1 MRVFNINVTPVG
13 WTLLTKT
20 ISGFIERLSTKVKRL
35 NVICATSKQLK
46 VKSWRTQENGP
57 WRNPLQMWPM
67 RVWNKSKEIPYLQ
80 VHTKRDHEGQV
91 FQCKHCEYSSKARQ
105 LLKRHISVVHEGIKY
120 NCDQCAYIVTS
131 SKSLKRNMSENVH
144 NVQACS
150 QCNQL
155 FDDPKRFV
163 RLLFVCLLFC

>member
-1 MRVFNINVTPVG
+1 
-13 WTLLTKT
+13 
-20 ISGFIERLSTKVKRL
+20 
-35 NVICATSKQLK
+35 
-46 VKSWRTQENGP
+46 
-57 WRNPLQMWPM
+57 MWPM

-105 LLKRHISVVHEGIKY
+105 LLKRHISVVHEGVKY

-150 QCNQL
+150 QCNEL
-155 FDDPKRFV
+155 FDDPERLV
-163 RLLFVCLLFC
+163 RHLFVCSLFFNPFSSLCETFVEAWREETFTLWPVWRLLYNIEQPSATSEDSQHR

>member
-1 MRVFNINVTPVG
+1 MSMSCFCKMFCWGQCCLKIVQEKYRNQG
-13 WTLLTKT
+13 
-20 ISGFIERLSTKVKRL
+20 STNKA
-35 NVICATSKQLK
+35 NYSNCFSF
-46 VKSWRTQENGP
+46 P
-57 WRNPLQMWPM
+57 
-67 RVWNKSKEIPYLQ
+67 VWNKSKEIPYLQ

-105 LLKRHISVVHEGIKY
+105 LLKRHISVVHEGVKY